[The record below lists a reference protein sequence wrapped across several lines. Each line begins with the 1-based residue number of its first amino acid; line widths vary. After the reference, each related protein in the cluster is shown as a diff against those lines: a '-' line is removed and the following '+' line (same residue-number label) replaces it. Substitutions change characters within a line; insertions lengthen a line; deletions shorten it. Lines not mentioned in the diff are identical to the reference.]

1 MQRLTGKLKSEKGAS
16 ILLALLLLLICMM
29 VGASVLMA
37 AVSNAGKAR
46 SNRQEEQVYL
56 ALSSAL
62 RLVTDDLVSAKYTG
76 NYQLLEQPDPA
87 SSDVEIRYFVQKPG
101 NFDCLMGKMAYRE
114 VFDALFERY
123 IARLV
128 LEKNNNTDPHLKWAL
143 KKQDDTFAMEE
154 SDFASIGAGIASK
167 RAFLI
172 TADETGLPELKDFQI
187 KMEIEAPG
195 LGTGG
200 GIADDY
206 RLIVTASVE
215 KVPDDYYKNRY
226 PSYALQAELTVQGS
240 EKPAFFE
247 NTEMLDPSLEVKST
261 TPLQLELSKIVRLE
275 PEENGG
281 GA

>member
-1 MQRLTGKLKSEKGAS
+1 MRRLTGKLKSEKGAS
-16 ILLALLLLLICMM
+16 ILLAMLLLLICMM

-62 RLVTDDLVSAKYTG
+62 RLVTDDLVSVKYTG
-76 NYQLLEQPDPA
+76 SYQLLERSEPA
-87 SSDVEIRYFVQKPG
+87 PSTMKTRYFVPLQG
-101 NFDCLMGKMAYRE
+101 EFNCLMGELAYRE
-114 VFDALFERY
+114 VFDALFQRY

-128 LEKNNNTDPHLKWAL
+128 LEKNNNTDPNLQWAL
-143 KKQDDTFAMEE
+143 QDETNPDPDT
-154 SDFASIGAGIASK
+154 IGAGIASK
-167 RAFLI
+167 RTFLI

-187 KMEIEAPG
+187 KMEIETPG

-215 KVPDDYYKNRY
+215 KVSDDYYKNGY
-226 PSYALQAELTVQGS
+226 PSYAMQAELTVQGS
-240 EKPAFFE
+240 EKPAFIE
-247 NTEMLDPSLEVKST
+247 NTEMLNPSAEVKPT

-281 GA
+281 GT